1 MSIAGSYS
9 GSVTSPMSNR
19 TLLGPT
25 MLPINFGSPFLG
37 SPASSCHNSYG
48 IKAPHVTP
56 LSGRDDDHTP
66 QFLGNQPNESRLQ
79 SHLWNTLTGREFRT
93 RIIAQPQPWSRLRGA
108 GSPNSFASGDTSE
121 TRTALG
127 YSFPLQGSPV
137 SYLSRAKEDQQKR
150 LKPLELLRALETQ
163 TSTAPI
169 SARTDA
175 SVEKVFPEFPR
186 CASLTTDMLVIECNL
201 MKELVPEVEV
211 ATKRVVEAVNFIKRL
226 YASAARVSWTV
237 DSDVWTKEFDQ
248 FLETRHVMSNAYEEA
263 VTGQLEI
270 IRDILLGIEIK
281 PSEPTEPER
290 PSISSGN
297 ASTSDAWFE
306 HVARLKPP
314 GPLQFAGPGCLT
326 KILCGKSE
334 AIISR
339 ERDAQLIADANGGLI
354 TVDSNDEN
362 IRIATCY
369 SAQIIINGTC
379 RSLYV
384 EECDNCCISVSD
396 VQNSIRV
403 RDCAKIQ
410 LVFLGACPP
419 SVIYE

>member
-1 MSIAGSYS
+1 
-9 GSVTSPMSNR
+9 
-19 TLLGPT
+19 
-25 MLPINFGSPFLG
+25 
-37 SPASSCHNSYG
+37 
-48 IKAPHVTP
+48 
-56 LSGRDDDHTP
+56 
-66 QFLGNQPNESRLQ
+66 
-79 SHLWNTLTGREFRT
+79 
-93 RIIAQPQPWSRLRGA
+93 
-108 GSPNSFASGDTSE
+108 
-121 TRTALG
+121 
-127 YSFPLQGSPV
+127 
-137 SYLSRAKEDQQKR
+137 
-150 LKPLELLRALETQ
+150 
-163 TSTAPI
+163 
-169 SARTDA
+169 
-175 SVEKVFPEFPR
+175 
-186 CASLTTDMLVIECNL
+186 MLVIECNL

-270 IRDILLGIEIK
+270 IRDILLGIEI
-281 PSEPTEPER
+281 TYR
-290 PSISSGN
+290 
-297 ASTSDAWFE
+297 
-306 HVARLKPP
+306 ARETFYIVGKCLDVRRLVRTCREVETTC